1 MAWGNE
7 VWPTGQTA
15 WNTYIEWKIKEYGE
29 NSCYVQVKYSS
40 YVKCGDM
47 SGTIVNRSWGGQY
60 RMYGPGWYGD
70 SGWLDVGWVNYGDPV
85 TRECSAW
92 YTGYSGTF
100 RKSTCRDTFRPSA
113 PVWTPQ
119 TPSNAKAVRKS
130 QTLNVITWTRN
141 TTAARP
147 YDGIYV
153 DRQTDGGE
161 WVNIAKPGGDK
172 TEYSDDTVRPNHTY
186 RYRIGAYNTAG
197 NAGGHSYTET
207 LRNPPEKPAAPS
219 GAKVE
224 RLNDEKNL
232 ITWANHATDEAPY
245 SEVRIERSTDGGG
258 SVQIA
263 HVSGSASSYTDPT
276 CSADHYYRYLVR
288 AYNESGYSE
297 RVMTD
302 RTFNTPSAP
311 FKPSGQRTGD
321 TSVEL
326 TIPNLSRTARD
337 RKSVV

>member
-47 SGTIVNRSWGGQY
+47 QGTILNRSWGGQY

-70 SGWLDVGWVNYGDPV
+70 SGWLDVGWVNYGDHV

-92 YTGYSGTF
+92 YTSYSGTF
-100 RKSTCRDTFRPSA
+100 RKSTCRDTFSPSA

-161 WVNIAKPGGDK
+161 WENIAKPGGDK

-232 ITWANHATDEAPY
+232 VTWANHATDEAPY

-288 AYNESGYSE
+288 AYN
-297 RVMTD
+297 
-302 RTFNTPSAP
+302 
-311 FKPSGQRTGD
+311 
-321 TSVEL
+321 
-326 TIPNLSRTARD
+326 
-337 RKSVV
+337 

>member
-7 VWPTGQTA
+7 VWPTSNTA
-15 WNTYIEWKIKEYGE
+15 WNTYRVEDQGVRRELLLRAG
-29 NSCYVQVKYSS
+29 QYSS

-47 SGTIVNRSWGGQY
+47 QGTIVNRSWGGQY

-153 DRQTDGGE
+153 DRQTDSGE
-161 WVNIAKPGGDK
+161 WENIAKPGGDK
-172 TEYSDDTVRPNHTY
+172 TVQRRHRAPNHTY

-197 NAGGHSYTET
+197 NAGGYSTET
-207 LRNPPEKPAAPS
+207 LRA
-219 GAKVE
+219 
-224 RLNDEKNL
+224 R
-232 ITWANHATDEAPY
+232 
-245 SEVRIERSTDGGG
+245 RRSPQRRAVPR
-258 SVQIA
+258 S
-263 HVSGSASSYTDPT
+263 SA
-276 CSADHYYRYLVR
+276 
-288 AYNESGYSE
+288 
-297 RVMTD
+297 
-302 RTFNTPSAP
+302 
-311 FKPSGQRTGD
+311 
-321 TSVEL
+321 
-326 TIPNLSRTARD
+326 
-337 RKSVV
+337 